1 MPKKSPRQK
10 EEKTNKYANLRQSE
24 IRDSRRFIVLVVEGE
39 RTEPDY
45 FQMIERK
52 FSDLVKLEIVP
63 PIKGSA
69 PNHLLAS
76 ALKKKNDYERS
87 AAQPDSFW
95 LVNDTDAHSNLHQTV
110 KEAENSGIKV
120 AISNPCFELWLFLH
134 LGEVL
139 IENGSVKFCDLD
151 GNELMQVLIGK
162 KSDRGLAKK
171 MKNISKNGVRFLP
184 SSYAIYENKIEDA
197 VSRAKKNL
205 KKVEKDNLLIG
216 PKYVGQTRVGEL
228 MAEILRQK

>member
-1 MPKKSPRQK
+1 MPKKSPRQ
-10 EEKTNKYANLRQSE
+10 KTNKYANLRQSE
-24 IRDSRRFIVLVVEGE
+24 IKDSRRFIVLIVEGE
-39 RTEPDY
+39 RTEKRY
-45 FQMIERK
+45 FEMIESK
-52 FSDLVKLEIVP
+52 FSDFVKLEIVEP
-63 PIKGSA
+63 NEGRST

-76 ALKKKNDYERS
+76 ALKKKIDYERS

-95 LVNDTDAHSNLHQTV
+95 LVNDTDAHSNLQSIV
-110 KEAENSGIKV
+110 KTAKNEGIKV

-139 IENGSVKFCDLD
+139 IEDDSVTFSDPDENQL
-151 GNELMQVLIGK
+151 LQVAIGK
-162 KSDRGLAKK
+162 KSDRELSKK
-171 MKNISKNGVRFLP
+171 IANILGKVRANLLP
-184 SSYAIYENKIEDA
+184 SGYAVYENKIEDA

-216 PKYVGQTRVGEL
+216 SKYVGQTRVGEL